1 MGYAIMRFSKIK
13 NVNTGNGILRHIRR
27 EITIPTLTHPE
38 NKNVKIT
45 MSNSGVDYSNCTF
58 KQILDRK
65 LNGKKPRANSVLG
78 LEFIFA
84 FTPGCVEAE
93 NIRGWATASLQWLSE
108 KFGSDNIICSVLH
121 NDEKSPHI
129 HAVVIPMFDGKLNC
143 KHYINGP
150 ASCREMQDTYYQA
163 VKDFGDLE
171 RGINSKITKRIHES
185 NKRWMARNAE
195 NEQTLTAYQKT
206 FGKED
211 EWDFDT
217 LIQFN
222 RNKTEEMTAVKFRLS
237 DRAI

>member
-45 MSNSGVDYSNCTF
+45 LSKSEVDYSSYTF
-58 KQILDRK
+58 KQILDSK
-65 LNGKKPRANSVLG
+65 LNGQKTRANSVLG

-84 FTPGCVEAE
+84 FTPGCVETE
-93 NIRGWATASLQWLSE
+93 NIKNWGEASMRWLSE

-129 HAVVIPMFDGKLNC
+129 HAVLIPMFDGKLNC

-163 VKDFGDLE
+163 VKAFGDLE
-171 RGINSKITKRIHES
+171 RGINSKVTKRIHES
-185 NKRWMARNAE
+185 SKRWMVRSAE
-195 NEQTLTAYQKT
+195 SERTLTAYQKT

-211 EWDFDT
+211 EWDLDT
-217 LIQFN
+217 VIQFN
-222 RNKTEEMTAVKFRLS
+222 SNKAEETAAVKFLLS